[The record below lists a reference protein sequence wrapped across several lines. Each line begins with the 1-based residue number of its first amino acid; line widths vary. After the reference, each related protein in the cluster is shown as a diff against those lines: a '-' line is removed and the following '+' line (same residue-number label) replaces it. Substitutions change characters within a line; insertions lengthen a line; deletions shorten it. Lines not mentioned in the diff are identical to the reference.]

1 MRDMFK
7 KLRNRFLLSNLLL
20 TSLVLLGAFAVLYS
34 LVYWDVR
41 QETEKRLLALPE
53 SVRINGA
60 ASIPTAG
67 NVAHYVTDLAA
78 GERHLGSTVFFR
90 ITVTAEGEVSRN
102 DPHYQ
107 HMEEAYL
114 NIARSAWKH
123 RDIHRVFSMGM
134 TRWQSVI
141 VPSPDIPGEYD
152 IYFMDVY
159 SARAL
164 LSKLLRTFLA
174 IVPLVLLSVFL
185 ISRKAAQ
192 NSVRPIAEAWERQRQ
207 FVADA
212 SHELKTPLAVIS
224 ANADALLLES
234 QDSPGSSRKWLG
246 YIRDEISRMSGLIND
261 LLLLAKVEGNAHTE
275 SRMQFDLGQCIAEAC
290 VVVEA
295 MLYEKGIA
303 LESSIPEH
311 VILDS
316 SEDNVRKLIS
326 ILLDNAVKY
335 TNPGGFI
342 RVCLKKQKG
351 IAELSIENSGPG
363 IPAQMLPYIFDR
375 FYRAD
380 QARENEDGSYG
391 LGLSIAKGISGRLGA
406 ELTAQSVP
414 GRSTTFTFR
423 IRTGC

>member
-1 MRDMFK
+1 
-7 KLRNRFLLSNLLL
+7 
-20 TSLVLLGAFAVLYS
+20 
-34 LVYWDVR
+34 
-41 QETEKRLLALPE
+41 
-53 SVRINGA
+53 
-60 ASIPTAG
+60 
-67 NVAHYVTDLAA
+67 
-78 GERHLGSTVFFR
+78 
-90 ITVTAEGEVSRN
+90 
-102 DPHYQ
+102 
-107 HMEEAYL
+107 
-114 NIARSAWKH
+114 
-123 RDIHRVFSMGM
+123 
-134 TRWQSVI
+134 
-141 VPSPDIPGEYD
+141 
-152 IYFMDVY
+152 MDVY
-159 SARAL
+159 SARIL

-224 ANADALLLES
+224 ANADALLLEFR
-234 QDSPGSSRKWLG
+234 DSPGSSRKWLG

-261 LLLLAKVEGNAHTE
+261 LLLLARVEGNIRTE
-275 SRMQFDLGQCIAEAC
+275 SRMQFDFGQCIAEAC

-295 MLYEKGIA
+295 LLYEKGIA

-316 SEDNVRKLIS
+316 SEADVRKLLS

-363 IPAQMLPYIFDR
+363 IPAQMLPYIFDW

-406 ELTAQSVP
+406 ELTAHSVP
-414 GRSTTFTFR
+414 GQSTTFTFR
-423 IRTGC
+423 IKTGC